1 MGEPSSGVAGP
12 DAGVDAAG
20 WVSGIERCPSP
31 HCDPRPEG
39 MPIELLVVH
48 NISLPP
54 GQFSGDA
61 IADLFLGRLDCDA
74 HPYYERLRGVRVSAH
89 FLVRRDGHAIQF
101 VPCTQRAWHAGES
114 RWRDRTR
121 CNDFSIGIE
130 LEGTDETPFTDAQY
144 TTLNSL
150 AERLCAA
157 YPIAAITGHSD
168 IAPGRKTDPGP
179 WFDWARL
186 AAKGPGAGDLSRH

>member
-1 MGEPSSGVAGP
+1 MNAEGASDPGDAIDVEGWL
-12 DAGVDAAG
+12 AGV
-20 WVSGIERCPSP
+20 ERCPSP

-39 MPIELLVVH
+39 MPVELIVIH

-54 GQFSGDA
+54 GEFSGDA

-89 FLVRRDGHAIQF
+89 FLIRRDGSVLQF
-101 VPCTQRAWHAGES
+101 VPCGQRAWHAGES

-130 LEGTDETPFTDAQY
+130 LEGTDEVPFTDAQY
-144 TTLNSL
+144 ATLNGL
-150 AERLCAA
+150 VDRLREA
-157 YPIAAITGHSD
+157 YPIVDITGHSN

-179 WFDWARL
+179 WFEWGRL
-186 AAKGPGAGDLSRH
+186 RGKGQGLGAGD